1 MAQRERDKK
10 EGDPWYVKADHVITS
25 WSICF
30 GNTIVAIETAR
41 KTNLPKQ
48 NFKQFPNTCFE
59 F

>member
-10 EGDPWYVKADHVITS
+10 EGDPRYVKADHVITS

-30 GNTIVAIETAR
+30 GNIIVAIETAR
-41 KTNLPKQ
+41 KTNFPKQ

>member
-30 GNTIVAIETAR
+30 GNTNVA
-41 KTNLPKQ
+41 LDL
-48 NFKQFPNTCFE
+48 
-59 F
+59 

>member
-1 MAQRERDKK
+1 MARRERDKK

-25 WSICF
+25 WSICV
-30 GNTIVAIETAR
+30 GNVIVAIETAR